1 MAPQALQ
8 DLEQPTKPSRP
19 AQPPAIRPAQT
30 ADIPA
35 LTRLEA
41 TCFDSDRLSR
51 RSFQHMITRAK
62 AAMFVID
69 AEGGGDLLGYGLV
82 LFHLGTALARLY
94 SLAVHSSARGRGFGL
109 ALLEHAEA
117 AARRHDCVALRLEV
131 RADNQ
136 AAIALYEGRG

>member
-51 RSFQHMITRAK
+51 RSFQHMITLAK
-62 AAMFVID
+62 APLFVID

-82 LFHLGTALARLY
+82 LFHHGRSAERREGQECVSPCRTRWCLNHLHNIQVRQPTRSISRLPTRILRSLPY
-94 SLAVHSSARGRGFGL
+94 SH
-109 ALLEHAEA
+109 
-117 AARRHDCVALRLEV
+117 
-131 RADNQ
+131 
-136 AAIALYEGRG
+136 